1 MNINEIKEFSYFQDV
16 FSLSQKKKSRHF
28 SSTYCFLQI
37 HHHLSLSYW
46 CFSSNCGILWSYILN
61 FSWPEFSPF
70 QFPHAYFSK
79 KLGPVAMESPNQ
91 IFLIH
96 HNFWIR
102 KKHQHLF
109 SWICKEFPRKGKEIK
124 TAAKCYKPRD
134 HMRWELKW
142 EKCPHCFGQCNSREI
157 VTQHLRAK

>member
-1 MNINEIKEFSYFQDV
+1 MSF
-16 FSLSQKKKSRHF
+16 LCHKKKESRHF
-28 SSTYCFLQI
+28 SSIYCFLQI

-46 CFSSNCGILWSYILN
+46 CFSSNCGILLSYILN

-70 QFPHAYFSK
+70 QFPHNYFSE
-79 KLGPVAMESPNQ
+79 KLGPAAMESPNQ
-91 IFLIH
+91 IFFIH

-109 SWICKEFPRKGKEIK
+109 SWICKEFPRRGKEIK

-142 EKCPHCFGQCNSREI
+142 EKCPYYFGQCNSREI

>member
-1 MNINEIKEFSYFQDV
+1 MSF
-16 FSLSQKKKSRHF
+16 LCHKKKESRHF
-28 SSTYCFLQI
+28 SSIYCFLQI

-46 CFSSNCGILWSYILN
+46 CFSSNCGILSSYILN

-70 QFPHAYFSK
+70 QFPHNYFSK
-79 KLGPVAMESPNQ
+79 KLGPAAMESPNQ
-91 IFLIH
+91 IFFIH

-109 SWICKEFPRKGKEIK
+109 SWICKEFPRRGKEIK

-142 EKCPHCFGQCNSREI
+142 EKMSILLWAMQLQGNSNSAPES
-157 VTQHLRAK
+157 